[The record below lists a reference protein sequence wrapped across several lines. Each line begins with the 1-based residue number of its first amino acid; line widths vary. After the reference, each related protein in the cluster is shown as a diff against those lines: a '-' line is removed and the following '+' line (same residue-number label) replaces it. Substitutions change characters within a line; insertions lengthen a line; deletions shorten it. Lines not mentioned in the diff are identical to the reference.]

1 MPIED
6 IRQLSSNFILTDIQD
21 KEAKLL
27 VKTGEVANHSKIKVK
42 HGKFRNLYKLH
53 SQIPVMTFINNVV
66 KSCKI
71 IFR

>member
-1 MPIED
+1 MTQFIYIKKFSDISEQFKLNDTIRGNMPIED

-42 HGKFRNLYKLH
+42 HGKGGY
-53 SQIPVMTFINNVV
+53 
-66 KSCKI
+66 
-71 IFR
+71 